1 MNSYSCK
8 HLGPR
13 RPTATIRFRDS
24 VVSFRLPA
32 EATYQDLAEHLAR
45 FAQPHGGLE
54 SASAVSLS

>member
-1 MNSYSCK
+1 MDRSLK
-8 HLGPR
+8 ER
-13 RPTATIRFRDS
+13 RFRWRPTATIRFQDS

-32 EATYQDLAEHLAR
+32 EATYQDLAEHLVR

>member
-1 MNSYSCK
+1 MDRSVRE
-8 HLGPR
+8 R
-13 RPTATIRFRDS
+13 RRRRAPTATIRFRDS

-32 EATYQDLAEHLAR
+32 EATYQDLAEHIAW

>member
-1 MNSYSCK
+1 MDRSAGQRR
-8 HLGPR
+8 LRR

-32 EATYQDLAEHLAR
+32 EATYQDLAETLAH

-54 SASAVSLS
+54 SASTVSLS